1 MAVHNDMFGVQPP
14 LTLDDFKHCTWM
26 GHVLARARGWSGQ
39 AEDGAWVM
47 CLPREQAAEGGRSTQ
62 VDGRGPGMTAQQVR
76 NTAQP
81 ADTRPVLAEPGMGR
95 PRRDGRDGGMLKGRA
110 L

>member
-47 CLPREQAAEGGRSTQ
+47 CLPREQAAEGAGCRGRKEHPSRWAWARHSSAAGAKY
-62 VDGRGPGMTAQQVR
+62 DSAR
-76 NTAQP
+76 
-81 ADTRPVLAEPGMGR
+81 
-95 PRRDGRDGGMLKGRA
+95 
-110 L
+110 

>member
-26 GHVLARARGWSGQ
+26 GLVLARARRWIGRP
-39 AEDGAWVM
+39 EVGAWAV
-47 CLPREQAAEGGRSTQ
+47 RAGGGTCRGRKILQ
-62 VDGRGPGMTAQQVR
+62 VDGRGPGTAAQQVR
-76 NTAQP
+76 KTTQP
-81 ADTRPVLAEPGMGR
+81 ADTRPVLAEPRMGR
-95 PRRDGRDGGMLKGRA
+95 PRRDGRDGGMLKGGA